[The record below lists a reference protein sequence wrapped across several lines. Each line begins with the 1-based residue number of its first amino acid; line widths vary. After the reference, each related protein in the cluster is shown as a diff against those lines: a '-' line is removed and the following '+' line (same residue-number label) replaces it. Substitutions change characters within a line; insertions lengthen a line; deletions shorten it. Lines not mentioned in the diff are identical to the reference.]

1 MYVEQY
7 KLRFFLLFSTSNV
20 LVRCLSQDTC
30 LRIFFYLW
38 PWHKTC
44 FHEIKFVPAKQKFMA
59 RKLISWEKKI
69 KVVHRKNN
77 SWPRNKTKIT
87 KNSPWPQYKSHSH
100 KNKIRGH
107 KINVVSTKYISFH
120 EFHIFMY
127 NNNWRI
133 FCRKIRLMFHLQ
145 CLFIQSI

>member
-1 MYVEQY
+1 MIFQ
-7 KLRFFLLFSTSNV
+7 FSYN
-20 LVRCLSQDTC
+20 
-30 LRIFFYLW
+30 
-38 PWHKTC
+38 C
-44 FHEIKFVPAKQKFMA
+44 FHIDLIKVQILKPVTLYTRILIIFVAIAWFSELKNIEDKMKHWFGILKPKIHGQKAYFVG
-59 RKLISWEKKI
+59 KKI

-120 EFHIFMY
+120 EFHIFM
-127 NNNWRI
+127 
-133 FCRKIRLMFHLQ
+133 
-145 CLFIQSI
+145 